1 MSYTV
6 DDGCNVYTVNYN
18 VPNVKKK
25 VLRRH
30 KRVMQH
36 IRRTWDEIRKIIQFY
51 IKHGM
56 GTNCLM
62 QKYVRLFINQSRIKV

>member
-1 MSYTV
+1 MGYTV
-6 DDGCNVYTVNYN
+6 DDGYNIYTINYN

-30 KRVMQH
+30 KRVMYH
-36 IRRTWDEIRKIIQFY
+36 IRRTWNQIRELMVFY
-51 IKHGM
+51 IKNGI

-62 QKYVRLFINQSRIKV
+62 QKYVRLFINQSRLKG